1 MRSPLDA
8 LKKSWNW
15 LRWVVALG
23 ALAYLFYRNR
33 EGLEKLRD
41 KSIQWQFFLGAVVLC
56 GSSTLVTFLR
66 WWLLVAGQNFPFKI
80 RDAMRLGFIG
90 LLFNYVG
97 PGAVGG
103 DLFKAVFLA
112 KEQPARR
119 AVAVATILLD
129 RVLGLLALF
138 LVGAVTMVPNL
149 IRNGLPTDGNK
160 RTIVAS
166 LLGGSVAGLIGLL
179 LMMSPKFTR
188 SKLVSWL
195 THLPVVGRMAGEV
208 IHDVELY
215 QSKPKVII
223 NSMLLSILG
232 HAGLIGGF
240 YCGALAVV
248 TWAPTLAQHFSF
260 MPIAE
265 LFSVLIP
272 VPGGIGALEGAIQV
286 SYTEFA
292 DATIDANT
300 AGQEGFLAAIVFRLV
315 TVLIASIGGIYYLLA
330 RSEVQAAMHEAEHL
344 GDSPAA
350 PSS

>member
-1 MRSPLDA
+1 MDF
-8 LKKSWNW
+8 LKKSWKW

-23 ALAYLFYRNR
+23 ALAFLFHRNR

-41 KSIQWQFFLGAVVLC
+41 KSVQWQFLVAALLLC
-56 GSSTLVTFLR
+56 GTSTLVTFLR
-66 WWLLVAGQNFPFKI
+66 WWLLVSGQNFPFKI

-97 PGAVGG
+97 PGSVGG

-112 KEQPARR
+112 KEQPSRR

-138 LVGAVTMVPNL
+138 LVGAVTTLPSL
-149 IRNGLPTDGNK
+149 IQNGLPADSK
-160 RTIVAS
+160 KQLIVLS
-166 LLGGSVAGLIGLL
+166 LLGGSLAGLIGLA

-195 THLPVVGRMAGEV
+195 THLPFVGRMAGEV

-215 QSKPKVII
+215 QSQPMVII
-223 NSMLLSILG
+223 NSMLLSIVG
-232 HAGLIGGF
+232 HAGLICGF

-248 TWAPTLAQHFSF
+248 SWAPTLAQHFAF

-265 LFSVLIP
+265 LFGVLIP
-272 VPGGIGALEGAIQV
+272 VPGGIGALEGALQV
-286 SYTEFA
+286 SYSEFA
-292 DATIDANT
+292 DLAVITKDA
-300 AGQEGFLAAIVFRLV
+300 AGQEGFLAAVVFRLV
-315 TVLIASIGGIYYLLA
+315 TVLIASIGGVYYLLA
-330 RSEVQAAMHEAEHL
+330 RTEVQAAMHAAEHL
-344 GDSPAA
+344 GDSPAT